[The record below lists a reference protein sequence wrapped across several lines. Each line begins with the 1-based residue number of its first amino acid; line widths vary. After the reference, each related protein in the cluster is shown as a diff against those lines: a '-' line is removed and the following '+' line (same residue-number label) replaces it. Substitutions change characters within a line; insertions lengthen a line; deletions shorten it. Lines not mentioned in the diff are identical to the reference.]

1 MKEHVFSQSSGI
13 EKQYRLEVLP
23 ALSKLVPIK
32 DVGDNPLYFDK
43 GIDFIHKSEFTDT
56 TSDAKIDAYATGN
69 LCYELYSSDR
79 TGGSTLRLN
88 PGWGLKSESAL
99 ILYVFSLTAEVIV
112 FELNKARPWLEQN
125 WEKFPTVSV
134 YNQLPREKSGYL
146 AWNSLVPIEAF
157 LKAKEVQAKVFD
169 LERMLNIKPGNP
181 LATKLAKRAKVAFAP
196 AEEFSRIF
204 EQAPTFSKPSTYDWD
219 SRFLDIVKKDKFR
232 SKREDLT
239 LPWLTKLNAVELSTD

>member
-23 ALSKLVPIK
+23 ALSKLVPFK

-43 GIDFIHKSEFTDT
+43 GIDFLHKSEFTDT

-69 LCYELYSSDR
+69 LCFELYSSDR

-88 PGWGLKSESAL
+88 PGWGVKSESAL
-99 ILYVFSLTAEVIV
+99 ILYVFSLTAEVIL
-112 FELNKARPWLEQN
+112 FELNKARPWMEQN

-134 YNQLPREKSGYL
+134 YNQLPRQKTGYL

-157 LKAKEVQAKVFD
+157 LKAAAIEAKVFD
-169 LERMLNIKPGNP
+169 LESLLKIKPLNP
-181 LATKLAKRAKVAFAP
+181 LATKLAKRARVAFSP
-196 AEEFSRIF
+196 AAELSKMF
-204 EQAPTFSKPSTYDWD
+204 EQAPQRSKPSTYDWD

-232 SKREDLT
+232 AKREDMM
-239 LPWLTKLNAVELSTD
+239 LPWLTKLNAVELTTD